1 MSAARGFTL
10 VEVLVALVIV
20 AAGAAA
26 VLSALNGAA
35 SSTTYLRDKTFA
47 QWIAA
52 NRIAELR
59 LARAQPRDGTDDGEL
74 DYAGQRWIW
83 RQEIADADIPG
94 LRRVDVSVRPA
105 TSAATDG
112 NGEGE
117 AWTVTLSGVLGRD
130 LALPTGAEPEWE
142 PQPEA
147 SPPPPPPPDGGTAA
161 EPAPA
166 APSAPVPDPTRAG
179 AT

>member
-1 MSAARGFTL
+1 
-10 VEVLVALVIV
+10 VALVIV

-59 LARAQPRDGTDDGEL
+59 LARTPPRDGADDGEL
-74 DYAGQRWIW
+74 DYAGRRWAW

-94 LRRVDVSVRPA
+94 LRRIDVSVRPA
-105 TSAATDG
+105 ESAVAD
-112 NGEGE
+112 GE

-130 LALPTGAEPEWE
+130 LALPTGAEPDWE
-142 PQPEA
+142 PQPDA
-147 SPPPPPPPDGGTAA
+147 PPPPPPDGGTPADAA
-161 EPAPA
+161 APAEEPA
-166 APSAPVPDPTRAG
+166 APATDPARAG

>member
-1 MSAARGFTL
+1 MTSGRGFTL

-20 AAGAAA
+20 AAGATA

-35 SSTTYLRDKTFA
+35 SATTYLRDKTFA

-74 DYAGQRWIW
+74 EYAGRRWAW
-83 RQEIADADIPG
+83 RQEIADAEIPG
-94 LRRVDVSVRPA
+94 LRRIDVSVRPA
-105 TSAATDG
+105 EAAPAD
-112 NGEGE
+112 EG

-130 LALPTGAEPEWE
+130 LALSTGAEPDWE
-142 PQPEA
+142 PQAEGTPA
-147 SPPPPPPPDGGTAA
+147 PSPPDGAPVAPDPGA
-161 EPAPA
+161 EPETPDA
-166 APSAPVPDPTRAG
+166 DPTRAG

>member
-1 MSAARGFTL
+1 VSSVRGFTL
-10 VEVLVALVIV
+10 IEVLVALVIV

-59 LARAQPRDGTDDGEL
+59 LARAPPRDGTDDGEL
-74 DYAGQRWIW
+74 DYAGRRWAW
-83 RQEIADADIPG
+83 RQEIKDADIPG
-94 LRRVDVSVRPA
+94 LRRIDVSVRPA
-105 TSAATDG
+105 ELAVADG
-112 NGEGE
+112 DS
-117 AWTVTLSGVLGRD
+117 WTVTLSGVLGRD
-130 LALPTGAEPEWE
+130 LALPTGAEPDWE
-142 PQPEA
+142 PAPEGAPPQPADPPA
-147 SPPPPPPPDGGTAA
+147 SDGSPAGPAPAA
-161 EPAPA
+161 EPA
-166 APSAPVPDPTRAG
+166 APDGDPTRAG